1 MDKEVEI
8 EGEIIEVKIE
18 EEVDITK
25 EEAELE
31 EVKDTINLKNQIM
44 MINRIIMSKI
54 GLLILR

>member
-8 EGEIIEVKIE
+8 EGEIIKVKIE

>member
-31 EVKDTINLKNQIM
+31 EVKDTINLKNQLM
-44 MINRIIMSKI
+44 MVSTFLNLYLKI
-54 GLLILR
+54 